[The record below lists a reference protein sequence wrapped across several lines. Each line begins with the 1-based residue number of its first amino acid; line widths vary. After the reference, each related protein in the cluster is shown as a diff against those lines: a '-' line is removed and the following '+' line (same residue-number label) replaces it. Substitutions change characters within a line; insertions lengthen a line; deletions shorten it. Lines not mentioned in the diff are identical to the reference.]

1 VKLFLDSSVILVA
14 CGRPQGASLAIFDL
28 HHQAEWRLL
37 ASNYVIGEVR
47 TNVPRLGPAAVQAW
61 ERFGA
66 SLIRVEDKLVFD
78 WPVVFPAS
86 KDRPI
91 LFSAAAFADIL
102 LTLDWGDF
110 GPLMGAGF
118 YGLPIMKPGPFLERE
133 RSAGHLQPSPR

>member
-1 VKLFLDSSVILVA
+1 MHEK
-14 CGRPQGASLAIFDL
+14 
-28 HHQAEWRLL
+28 AEWRLL
-37 ASNYVIGEVR
+37 ASNYVLGEVR

-61 ERFGA
+61 EEFGTR
-66 SLIRVEDKLVFD
+66 LIRVEDKLVFE
-78 WPVVFPAS
+78 WPVVFAPS

-118 YGLPIMKPGPFLERE
+118 YGLPIMKPGQFLERE
-133 RSAGHLQPSPR
+133 RASGRLRP